1 MRQGQHHFLDQSSE
15 ADASLSDSMNLA
27 RLSISS
33 VKFHKQYSVPKFHI
47 CVQKSMMCRTQS
59 TWSLTEG
66 ECENYLLKSV
76 IGPISLSDLVV
87 FSSQGKTLV
96 SE

>member
-15 ADASLSDSMNLA
+15 ADASLSDNMNLA

-47 CVQKSMMCRTQS
+47 VSQDKHDVQNSKHM
-59 TWSLTEG
+59 E
-66 ECENYLLKSV
+66 
-76 IGPISLSDLVV
+76 PD
-87 FSSQGKTLV
+87 
-96 SE
+96 